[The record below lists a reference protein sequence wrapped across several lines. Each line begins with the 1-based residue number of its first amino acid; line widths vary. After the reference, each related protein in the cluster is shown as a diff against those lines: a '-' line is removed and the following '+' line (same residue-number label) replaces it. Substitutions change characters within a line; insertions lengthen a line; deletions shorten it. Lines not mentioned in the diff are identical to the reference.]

1 MKLNN
6 RGFAITTFMY
16 MMLILA
22 IILVF
27 ATLSVLSSRN
37 LILEKQKK
45 IALDNIE
52 QSKDVVCT
60 SVSGIRNITPGAK
73 YKCEVKSGT
82 YLDFYILSTENNNE
96 VINLILDR
104 NICEDGN
111 LTKTGVRCTCAWIRS
126 SKNSSGPIE
135 ALKKVYL
142 ATKEWTNVPNMNLQY
157 FDTENGNTG
166 SFGYTGVTIIN
177 GVGYITRKDSTVEK
191 IDLFQNMPMKARL
204 PKYTELSGAGC
215 TTGAGSCPEWIISY
229 LHYENGISDKYLFN
243 KEAGINDLYGYYTLS
258 SEATS
263 ESDAYRIRYNGNLNK
278 AAGYTDANYGVRP
291 VITVPINMI
300 K

>member
-73 YKCEVKSGT
+73 YKCEVKKGT
-82 YLDFYILSTENNNE
+82 YLDFYILSTENNDE
-96 VINLILDR
+96 IINLILDR
-104 NICEDGN
+104 NICEDGS
-111 LTKTGVRCTCAWIRS
+111 LTKPGVGCTYAWSRNLS
-126 SKNSSGPIE
+126 NSYGPIE
-135 ALKKVYL
+135 AFKKVYM
-142 ATKEWTNVPNMNLQY
+142 ATKEWTNVPNMELIYTDENNS
-157 FDTENGNTG
+157 DTNY
-166 SFGYTGVTIIN
+166 GYTGISIN
-177 GVGYITRKDSTVEK
+177 NGIGYITKKNMTKEK
-191 IDLFQNMPMKARL
+191 IDLFQNMRIKARL
-204 PKYTELSGAGC
+204 PKYTELSGVGC
-215 TTGAGSCPEWIISY
+215 TTSAGSCPTWLSTNN
-229 LHYENGISDKYLFN
+229 ENVIT
-243 KEAGINDLYGYYTLS
+243 DLYGYFTLS
-258 SEATS
+258 SGATQENVCIIINFDGS
-263 ESDAYRIRYNGNLNK
+263 YGTVESRNDN
-278 AAGYTDANYGVRP
+278 NYGIRP
-291 VITVPINMI
+291 VITVPINLI